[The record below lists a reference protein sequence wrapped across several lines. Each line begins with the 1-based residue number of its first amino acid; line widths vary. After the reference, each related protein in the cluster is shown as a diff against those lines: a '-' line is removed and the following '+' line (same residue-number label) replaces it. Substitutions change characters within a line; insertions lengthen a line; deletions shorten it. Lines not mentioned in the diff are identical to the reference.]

1 LLDYFCPDETQ
12 TFNHLFN
19 FKQKTTQ
26 HTLDAMI
33 SYEGPKKFPINLM
46 ISTLVW
52 GDDIDPLSGKN
63 FYSTYAEVGFTWER
77 SSFQKFDLNFGVT
90 PFEGYYANSFN
101 VVNLGFGIN
110 QTVPVSEFLKI
121 PVFGE
126 LIVNPY
132 TENIFFVFGLTLN
145 IN

>member
-1 LLDYFCPDETQ
+1 
-12 TFNHLFN
+12 
-19 FKQKTTQ
+19 
-26 HTLDAMI
+26 MI
-33 SYEGPKKFPINLM
+33 SA
-46 ISTLVW
+46 LVW

-77 SSFQKFDLNFGVT
+77 SSFQKFDINVGVT
-90 PFEGYYANSFN
+90 PFKGYYANSFN